1 MLRRKRIVPRRQ
13 AEPDASAGNPLHD
26 LVSRFLDW
34 TLAVG
39 LAQQTS
45 NIRKMALDRFVR
57 WCHAGAISSPR
68 EITREVLEKYQLH
81 LARHRKVNGEFLA
94 LSTQVTRLHP
104 VRAFSRWMVRE
115 RLLDT
120 DPSSDLRLPR
130 LPRRLPRWVP
140 SVTQIDCILAQ
151 PDTSRPS
158 GIRDRAILEVLYSTG
173 LRRMELVRLTA
184 IDVDLAA
191 GLVRVR
197 GGKGGRDRIV
207 PLGGRAAA
215 WLASYLRDVRPMLVE
230 SRPQAAIFVTD
241 YGEPFGKNRLGDL
254 VRRYIDRS
262 RIAAPG
268 ACHVFRHA
276 CATHMLENG
285 ADIRFIQSMLGH
297 SDLSTTQIYT
307 RVSIGKLA
315 EVHAATH
322 PACRWPRETVLRR

>member
-1 MLRRKRIVPRRQ
+1 MLRPKRIVPRRE
-13 AEPDASAGNPLHD
+13 AEPDESSGNPLHAI
-26 LVSRFLDW
+26 VSRFLDW

-39 LAQQTS
+39 LAQQTAKL
-45 NIRKMALDRFVR
+45 RQAALDRLVQ
-57 WCHAGAISSPR
+57 WCHARGLSRAR
-68 EITREVLEKYQLH
+68 EITREVLEQYQLH
-81 LARHRKVNGEFLA
+81 LARHRKSNGEPLA
-94 LSTQVTRLHP
+94 LATQVTRLHP
-104 VRAFSRWMVRE
+104 VRAFCSWMVHE
-115 RLLDT
+115 RLLDS

-140 SVTQIDCILAQ
+140 SIRQIDCILAQ
-151 PDTSRPS
+151 PDTSKPA

-184 IDVDLAA
+184 VDVDLVA

-197 GGKGGRDRIV
+197 GGKGGRDRVV
-207 PLGGRAAA
+207 PLGCGAAS

-230 SRPQAAIFVTD
+230 SRSQTTVFVTD
-241 YGEPFGKNRLGDL
+241 YGEPFAKNRLGDL

-262 RIAAPG
+262 GIAAPG

-297 SDLSTTQIYT
+297 ADLSTTQIYT

-315 EVHAATH
+315 AVHAATH
-322 PACRWPRETVLRR
+322 PSCQRPHEHALRR